1 MDAIDHALASKRYS
15 AATVTTAT
23 ASSPLLP
30 APARVEAVRKAVIG
44 RKATFTTPLGF
55 KRRVTYCDYFASGKP
70 LAFIEDFMRDEVMP
84 FYANTHTTTTVTAKR
99 TGALRE
105 AARAEILRA
114 VNGLPKPAA
123 TPTSA
128 HHGAKDE
135 GIATPTAGSP
145 DQSEASSG
153 ENTAAEDDSA
163 SDSGASSIVAVD
175 ASAAAGLPPVSRPD
189 TRCTVLFTGSGS
201 TAAIQHL
208 LLTLRL
214 HDGAVWPGPRRP
226 VVLTSIMEHHSN
238 LLPWR
243 ESHCDVVTLP
253 VVDNGR
259 ALDLVALES
268 ALCKAT
274 AAGAPLI
281 VGSFSAG
288 SNVTGIP
295 IDVRPI
301 ARLLHRY
308 GALACFDYAG
318 VGAYVDVDMQGDAAA
333 DPLGYLDAV
342 YLSPHKFMGGP
353 GSPGVLVV
361 RTAILS
367 ANKVPARPGGG
378 AVCFVSQA
386 GQEYVHQELE
396 EREEAGT
403 PAILEAIR
411 CGLAFRTKARV
422 GADTIHALESRIARA
437 GLDRL
442 AAHPCIEVLGDTTG
456 DRVPVFSILIAAPRE
471 GMLHHHNFLS
481 AALNDV
487 FGIQSRGGCMCAGPY
502 FEVLKAIP
510 RDRVALMGRLFNHD
524 DAVRGEALRGDAP
537 SCSCGAGKTAA
548 GGGKKVP
555 FIDSL
560 RSGFLRFSFN
570 YFSAPHEVEYV
581 LRAVEWMAIHGHKLL
596 PLYHVDPAHGKWTP
610 RMTAREVLEQAR
622 RAPLGGMPASS
633 SVGSSP
639 TSSAVDLSDSRRSSW
654 RSTTTPASSSSP
666 ASLGRLTS
674 EQRAAFDD
682 ANRLVDLRTMRAWCR
697 LHRLELAKELAYDY
711 GNPDVSAVGYLRW
724 WMHPAEACEQVLLDE
739 PLGADMGPMVRAV
752 PRRASSRVT
761 GWLAAIGL
769 A

>member
-1 MDAIDHALASKRYS
+1 MDIIDWTLDKAKRSYSMADLTLSALP
-15 AATVTTAT
+15 TT
-23 ASSPLLP
+23 PLLLP
-30 APARVEAVRKAVIG
+30 PPRVEAIRKAIIG
-44 RKATFTTPLGF
+44 RKAEFITPLGF
-55 KRRVTYCDYFASGKP
+55 KRRVTYCDFFASGKP
-70 LAFIEDFMRDEVMP
+70 LAFIEDCMRDEVMP

-135 GIATPTAGSP
+135 GIATPTTGSP

-153 ENTAAEDDSA
+153 DDLA
-163 SDSGASSIVAVD
+163 SDSGASSIVMD
-175 ASAAAGLPPVSRPD
+175 ANAAAGLPPVSRPD
-189 TRCTVLFTGSGS
+189 THCTVLFTGSGS

-243 ESHCDVVTLP
+243 EAHCDVVTIP

-268 ALCKAT
+268 VLCKAT

-378 AVCFVSQA
+378 AVCFVSLA
-386 GQEYVHQELE
+386 GQEYVHQEIE

-411 CGLAFRTKARV
+411 CGLAFRTKSRV

-442 AAHPCIEVLGDTTG
+442 TADPCIEVLGDTTG

-524 DAVRGEALRGDAP
+524 DAVRGEALRSGDASP
-537 SCSCGAGKTAA
+537 SCTCAAAKSAA
-548 GGGKKVP
+548 GGGASDTSSSTGADKAGSSSGVKVP

-570 YFSAPHEVEYV
+570 YFSAPHDVEYV
-581 LRAVEWMAIHGHKLL
+581 LRTVEWMATHGHKLL
-596 PLYHVDPAHGKWTP
+596 PLYHVDPAHGKWEP
-610 RMTAREVLEQAR
+610 RVSAQEVADLTH
-622 RAPLGGMPASS
+622 RAPLS
-633 SVGSSP
+633 GSLN
-639 TSSAVDLSDSRRSSW
+639 TLAVDSADVH
-654 RSTTTPASSSSP
+654 AG
-666 ASLGRLTS
+666 SLARLTS
-674 EQRAAFDD
+674 RQLAAFDE
-682 ANRLVDLRTMRAWCR
+682 ANRLIDPRR
-697 LHRLELAKELAYDY
+697 LHSWRRDHTDELAAELVRDY
-711 GNPDVSAVGYLRW
+711 GRPEVAAVAHLRW
-724 WMHPAEACEQVLLDE
+724 WLHPAEAC
-739 PLGADMGPMVRAV
+739 ADILAKRAV
-752 PRRASSRVT
+752 QDTGKWFASMGGRLLGRIRRATHDV
-761 GWLAAIGL
+761 
-769 A
+769 